1 MMAMEALEKPIISE
15 ADKRGEFPPLNDE
28 EAFDHWR
35 TAVINPNDM
44 GFIGQEVRVDEFDN

>member
-1 MMAMEALEKPIISE
+1 MAMEALEKPIISE

-28 EAFDHWR
+28 EAFDQWR

-44 GFIGQEVRVDEFDN
+44 GFIGQEVRVDEFNN